1 MLWTDKY
8 RPQELSQVV
17 GNTKEIKIIKDWV
30 SAWKS
35 NDPQI
40 PLLLVGPPGI
50 GKTTLA
56 QIIAKQF
63 SEHIELNASDK
74 RSQDVIKSTI
84 GESSSSRSLF
94 GDEYKL
100 IILDEVDGIHGTND
114 RGGVKAIGEI
124 IKNSKHPMILI
135 ANDFYSKRLQ
145 SIKPKCQVI
154 KMKKSRWNS
163 ISKLLREIAQAEGV
177 DANPAALKEIAV
189 KSQGDVRSAI
199 NTLQALSS
207 KDSTLE
213 VKDVENMK
221 TKDTRSDIFNAITGV
236 LKSKTPAHV
245 KEAMWIEEDPTL
257 VMEYIAENIPREYK
271 KKDEIKKAYDYIS
284 KADIFFGRTLSSR
297 NYGYWKYASDFMG
310 IGVSNSKHETY
321 KKFTKIQTPTI
332 FSLMGRNRGKR
343 NLRDAIAEK
352 MSDKLHIS
360 HAVAI
365 AMFPYLEIMFKND
378 ELAWEISDYLEFEDT
393 EIKRFRSKKIPKKVI
408 TKMEKQQAQRR
419 VEERDKRAEEL
430 KNQMMN
436 VAIEVEET
444 EKNELPFEIPGINS
458 TKVEEEITLK
468 EPEINEIEEEHIV
481 QEEEITLKEPE
492 INEVEEEIIE
502 EPVKEEPLPEPEEE
516 KPKKVEKKRKEKKKT
531 DKQVSLFSF

>member
-8 RPQELSQVV
+8 RPQELSEVV
-17 GNTKEIKIIKDWV
+17 GNKKEIKIIQEWV
-30 SAWKS
+30 KNWKEG
-35 NDPQI
+35 NPQT

-56 QIIAKQF
+56 LIIAKEF
-63 SEHIELNASDK
+63 SEYIELNASDK
-74 RSQDVIKSTI
+74 RSQDAIKSTI

-124 IKNSKHPMILI
+124 IKNSSHPMILT

-163 ISKLLREIAQAEGV
+163 ISALLRKISQAEGV
-177 DANPAALKEIAV
+177 DVEPAALKEIAV

-199 NTLQALSS
+199 NTLQALSD
-207 KDSTLE
+207 KDHTLE
-213 VKDVENMK
+213 VKDIEGMA
-221 TKDTRSDIFNAITGV
+221 TKDTRSDIFNAITGI

-257 VMEYIAENIPREYK
+257 VMEYVAENIPREYK

-284 KADIFFGRTLSSR
+284 KADINFGRARSSR

-310 IGVSNSKHETY
+310 IGVSSSKHETY

-332 FSLMGRNRGKR
+332 FGLMSRNRGKR
-343 NLRDAIAEK
+343 NLRDDIADK
-352 MSDKLHIS
+352 MFDKMHVS
-360 HAVAI
+360 RRVAVS
-365 AMFPYLEIMFKND
+365 MFPYFEIMFQDD
-378 ELAWEISDYLEFEDT
+378 ELAWEISDFLELEDT
-393 EIKRFRSKKIPKKVI
+393 EIKRFRKKKIPAKVVK
-408 TKMEKQQAQRR
+408 KMEKQKAQMR
-419 VEERDKRAEEL
+419 VEERDRRAEEL

-436 VAIEVEET
+436 VIEESSDDG
-444 EKNELPFEIPGINS
+444 LPFEIPGIDETPS
-458 TKVEEEITLK
+458 EEPVEEPEIVEEEI
-468 EPEINEIEEEHIV
+468 
-481 QEEEITLKEPE
+481 
-492 INEVEEEIIE
+492 
-502 EPVKEEPLPEPEEE
+502 EE
-516 KPKKVEKKRKEKKKT
+516 KNEKT
-531 DKQVSLFSF
+531 DKQTTLFSF

>member
-8 RPQELSQVV
+8 RPQELSEVV
-17 GNTKEIKIIKDWV
+17 GNKKEIKIITDWV
-30 SAWKS
+30 NAWK
-35 NDPQI
+35 NKDPQI

-56 QIIAKQF
+56 LIIAKEF
-63 SEHIELNASDK
+63 SESIELNASDK

-124 IKNSKHPMILI
+124 IKNSHHPMILI

-163 ISKLLREIAQAEGV
+163 ISALLRKIAQNEGV
-177 DANPAALKEIAV
+177 EVEPAALKEIAV

-199 NTLQALSS
+199 NTLQALAD
-207 KDSTLE
+207 KDKVLD
-213 VKDVENMK
+213 VNDVEDMK
-221 TKDTRSDIFNAITGV
+221 IKDTRSDIFNAISGV

-245 KEAMWIEEDPTL
+245 KEALWVEEDPTL

-284 KADIFFGRTLSSR
+284 KADINFGRAQRSR

-310 IGVSNSKHETY
+310 IGVSSSKHETY

-332 FSLMGRNRGKR
+332 FTTMGRNRGKR
-343 NLRDAIAEK
+343 NLRDGIADK
-352 MSDKLHIS
+352 MSKKMHVSRSIAIS
-360 HAVAI
+360 
-365 AMFPYLEIMFKND
+365 MFPYLEIMFQND
-378 ELAWEISDYLEFEDT
+378 ELAWEISDFLDLEDT

-408 TKMEKQQAQRR
+408 TKMEKQKAQMR
-419 VEERDKRAEEL
+419 VEERDRRAEEL

-436 VAIEVEET
+436 IVPEVEET
-444 EKNELPFEIPGINS
+444 TENELPFEIPGIDETPS
-458 TKVEEEITLK
+458 EEVIEEPEIIEEEKVEEE
-468 EPEINEIEEEHIV
+468 
-481 QEEEITLKEPE
+481 
-492 INEVEEEIIE
+492 
-502 EPVKEEPLPEPEEE
+502 
-516 KPKKVEKKRKEKKKT
+516 KEKKKT
-531 DKQVSLFSF
+531 DTQTTLFSF

>member
-17 GNTKEIKIIKDWV
+17 GNNKEIKIIQEWVKNWKDG
-30 SAWKS
+30 
-35 NDPQI
+35 NPQI

-56 QIIAKQF
+56 QIIAKEF
-63 SEHIELNASDK
+63 SEYIELNASDK

-94 GDEYKL
+94 GDDYKL
-100 IILDEVDGIHGTND
+100 IILDEVDGIHGSND
-114 RGGVKAIGEI
+114 RGGVKEIGKI
-124 IKNSKHPMILI
+124 IKTSHHPMILI

-163 ISKLLREIAQAEGV
+163 ISGLLRKIAQQEGV
-177 DANPAALKEIAV
+177 EVEPAALKEIAV

-199 NTLQALSS
+199 NTLQALAD
-207 KDSTLE
+207 KDHTLD
-213 VKDVENMK
+213 VKDVEDIV

-245 KEAMWIEEDPTL
+245 KEALWVEEDPTL

-271 KKDEIKKAYDYIS
+271 KTNEIKKAYEYIS
-284 KADIFFGRTLSSR
+284 KADLYFGRAQSSR

-310 IGVSNSKHETY
+310 IGVSNSKAETY

-332 FSLMGRNRGKR
+332 FGLMGRNRGKR
-343 NLRDAIAEK
+343 NLRDGIAEK
-352 MSDKLHIS
+352 MSLKMHIS
-360 HAVAI
+360 HSIAI
-365 AMFPYLEIMFKND
+365 SMFPYLEIMFNND
-378 ELAWEISDYLEFEDT
+378 ELAWEIADFLDLDDAEV
-393 EIKRFRSKKIPKKVI
+393 KRFRKRVIPKKVKE
-408 TKMEKQQAQRR
+408 KMEKQKAQMR
-419 VEERDKRAEEL
+419 VEERDRRAEEL

-436 VAIEVEET
+436 TIAEPVET
-444 EKNELPFEIPGINS
+444 SGDDELPFEIPGIEES
-458 TKVEEEITLK
+458 VEEEI
-468 EPEINEIEEEHIV
+468 P
-481 QEEEITLKEPE
+481 
-492 INEVEEEIIE
+492 VEEEIVE
-502 EPVKEEPLPEPEEE
+502 ETEE
-516 KPKKVEKKRKEKKKT
+516 KKDKKKT

>member
-114 RGGVKAIGEI
+114 RGGVRAIGEI
-124 IKNSKHPMILI
+124 IKNSNHPMILI

-163 ISKLLREIAQAEGV
+163 ISKLLREIAEAEGV
-177 DANPAALKEIAV
+177 EANPAALKEIAV

-245 KEAMWIEEDPTL
+245 K
-257 VMEYIAENIPREYK
+257 
-271 KKDEIKKAYDYIS
+271 
-284 KADIFFGRTLSSR
+284 
-297 NYGYWKYASDFMG
+297 
-310 IGVSNSKHETY
+310 
-321 KKFTKIQTPTI
+321 
-332 FSLMGRNRGKR
+332 
-343 NLRDAIAEK
+343 
-352 MSDKLHIS
+352 
-360 HAVAI
+360 
-365 AMFPYLEIMFKND
+365 
-378 ELAWEISDYLEFEDT
+378 
-393 EIKRFRSKKIPKKVI
+393 
-408 TKMEKQQAQRR
+408 
-419 VEERDKRAEEL
+419 
-430 KNQMMN
+430 
-436 VAIEVEET
+436 
-444 EKNELPFEIPGINS
+444 
-458 TKVEEEITLK
+458 
-468 EPEINEIEEEHIV
+468 
-481 QEEEITLKEPE
+481 
-492 INEVEEEIIE
+492 
-502 EPVKEEPLPEPEEE
+502 
-516 KPKKVEKKRKEKKKT
+516 
-531 DKQVSLFSF
+531 